1 MNRLRRIARPLF
13 RLSGVTQVVLGLLFW
28 TGRALDLTHVH
39 MGVGLLFV
47 ITYLYLVSTAR
58 LGPRGLTLAVLLGV
72 VLPVFGMLHTR
83 LLVGPWH
90 WTIQVLHLLLG
101 IAAMA
106 VVDRT
111 ARRLRGAAAPAPAA
125 SLAA

>member
-1 MNRLRRIARPLF
+1 MNRLRRIAHPLF

>member
-1 MNRLRRIARPLF
+1 MNRLRRIAHPLF

-47 ITYLYLVSTAR
+47 ITYLYMVSTAR
-58 LGPRGLTLAVLLGV
+58 LGPRGLTLAVLLGR

>member
-1 MNRLRRIARPLF
+1 MNRLRRIAHPLF

-47 ITYLYLVSTAR
+47 ITYLYMVSTAR
-58 LGPRGLTLAVLLGV
+58 LGPRGLTLAVLLGA

>member
-1 MNRLRRIARPLF
+1 M
-13 RLSGVTQVVLGLLFW
+13 TQVVLGLLFW

-47 ITYLYLVSTAR
+47 ITYLYMVSTAR

>member
-1 MNRLRRIARPLF
+1 MNRLRRIAHPLF

-47 ITYLYLVSTAR
+47 ITYLYMVSTAR